1 MLFVLNP
8 ILVFILDVISI
19 FTASVIC
26 LVMALLYVPVMFIM
40 NSWHGDLYF
49 LSIFHFTMSSYIIK
63 TSYFYVYYFFTIGH
77 LTNRDI

>member
-8 ILVFILDVISI
+8 ILVFINGLEVVSI

-40 NSWHGDLYF
+40 NSWHGG
-49 LSIFHFTMSSYIIK
+49 LSI
-63 TSYFYVYYFFTIGH
+63 
-77 LTNRDI
+77 